1 MRLFRILGKSISNA
15 FKSIVR
21 NFSLSLASIS
31 CTAITLI
38 LVSIALLATYN
49 VNSMTKNIEGS
60 MTIIAFI
67 DENATDEEI
76 ENVKNTI
83 YSIENVD
90 KDKTIF
96 RSKDEIKNDL
106 LNDENIKETLSVFDE
121 NPLLSTMVVNVKNVR
136 KITSTANEIKSV
148 DKVKYV
154 KYGESIVN
162 EVLNAFDFARYAC
175 IVAVIALVLVTI
187 FLNENTIKITI
198 FSRKNEIGIMRLVGT
213 SNIVIKLPFIF
224 EGFILGL
231 IGAILPI
238 VITIFGYS
246 YFYDVLGGKIYTDL
260 LTLVKPSDIVYISS
274 FVLAIIGS
282 LVGVFGSIKAV
293 RRYLKIWW
301 KK

>member
-49 VNSMTKNIEGS
+49 VNSMAKNIEGS

-293 RRYLKIWW
+293 RRYLKI
-301 KK
+301 

>member
-60 MTIIAFI
+60 MTIVAFI

-90 KDKTIF
+90 KDKTVY

-260 LTLVKPSDIVYISS
+260 LTLVKPGDIVYISS

-293 RRYLKIWW
+293 RRYLKI
-301 KK
+301 

>member
-60 MTIIAFI
+60 MTIVAFI

-90 KDKTIF
+90 KDKTVY

-231 IGAILPI
+231 IGAILQ
-238 VITIFGYS
+238 S
-246 YFYDVLGGKIYTDL
+246 
-260 LTLVKPSDIVYISS
+260 
-274 FVLAIIGS
+274 
-282 LVGVFGSIKAV
+282 
-293 RRYLKIWW
+293 
-301 KK
+301 

>member
-293 RRYLKIWW
+293 RRYLKI
-301 KK
+301 

>member
-60 MTIIAFI
+60 MTIVAFI

-83 YSIENVD
+83 YGIENVD
-90 KDKTIF
+90 KDKTVF

-260 LTLVKPSDIVYISS
+260 LTLVNPCDIVYISS

-293 RRYLKIWW
+293 RRYLKI
-301 KK
+301 

>member
-76 ENVKNTI
+76 ENVKNMI

-293 RRYLKIWW
+293 RRYLKI
-301 KK
+301 

>member
-274 FVLAIIGS
+274 FVLTIIGS

-293 RRYLKIWW
+293 RRYLKI
-301 KK
+301 

>member
-90 KDKTIF
+90 KDKTVY

-293 RRYLKIWW
+293 RRYLKI
-301 KK
+301 

>member
-60 MTIIAFI
+60 MTIVAFI

-90 KDKTIF
+90 KDKTVY

-293 RRYLKIWW
+293 RRYLKI
-301 KK
+301 

>member
-224 EGFILGL
+224 EGLILGL

-293 RRYLKIWW
+293 RRYLKI
-301 KK
+301 

>member
-60 MTIIAFI
+60 MTIVAFI

-83 YSIENVD
+83 YGIENVD
-90 KDKTIF
+90 KDKTVF
-96 RSKDEIKNDL
+96 RSKDEIKKDL

-260 LTLVKPSDIVYISS
+260 LTLVKPGDIVYISS

-293 RRYLKIWW
+293 RRYLKI
-301 KK
+301 

>member
-31 CTAITLI
+31 CTTITLI

-60 MTIIAFI
+60 MTIVAFI
-67 DENATDEEI
+67 DENASDEEI
-76 ENVKNTI
+76 ENVKNSVL
-83 YSIENVD
+83 SIENVD
-90 KDKTIF
+90 KDKTVF
-96 RSKDEIKNDL
+96 RSKDEIKNEL
-106 LNDENIKETLSVFDE
+106 LKDDQIKETLSVFDE

-136 KITSTANEIKSV
+136 KITSTANEIKNIE
-148 DKVKYV
+148 KVKYV
-154 KYGESIVN
+154 KYGETIVN

-175 IVAVIALVLVTI
+175 IAAVIALVLVTV

-213 SNIVIKLPFIF
+213 SNTVIKLPFIF

-238 VITIFGYS
+238 VITIFGYT

-260 LTLVKPSDIVYISS
+260 LMMVKPSEIVYVSS

-293 RRYLKIWW
+293 RRYLKI
-301 KK
+301 

>member
-246 YFYDVLGGKIYTDL
+246 YFYDVLDGKIYTDL
-260 LTLVKPSDIVYISS
+260 LTLVKPCDIVYISS

-293 RRYLKIWW
+293 RRYLKI
-301 KK
+301 

>member
-1 MRLFRILGKSISNA
+1 MRLFRIIGKSISNA

-293 RRYLKIWW
+293 RRYLKI
-301 KK
+301 